1 MSSFGARTI
10 PRATLLR
17 LQNELRELKS
27 NVDAGFVV
35 FQPNE
40 TNFLSWKVAIFG
52 APDTVYQGGYF
63 VANLSFPDNYPF
75 APPVLKFTNPPLHPN
90 VYPDGT
96 VCISILHSAQ
106 NEATSGEADNERWNI
121 TQSVR
126 TVLLSIISMLNEP
139 NLSSPANVD
148 AARMFRDWKENKNT
162 AYTDQINVQIE
173 ESKAVASTDGIS
185 VPLTQEQYLKQ
196 SEDAKKASDAAA
208 KASEMDLTNDPI
220 DFTDDNQD
228 E

>member
-17 LQNELRELKS
+17 LQNELRELKI
-27 NVDAGFVV
+27 
-35 FQPNE
+35 
-40 TNFLSWKVAIFG
+40 AIFG

-90 VYPDGT
+90 DGT

-139 NLSSPANVD
+139 NLSSPAN
-148 AARMFRDWKENKNT
+148 NT
-162 AYTDQINVQIE
+162 AYTDLINVQIE
-173 ESKAVASTDGIS
+173 ESKA
-185 VPLTQEQYLKQ
+185 Q
-196 SEDAKKASDAAA
+196 SEDAKKARMPQQ
-208 KASEMDLTNDPI
+208 KLVEMDFTNDPI